1 MMISADICLIATES
15 HLETLDD
22 EVLIQKHLQKHRN
35 TVFSILYDRYHH
47 LIYLKCISIL
57 KNEHEAK
64 DLMHDVFIN
73 IFTKIKQFEGRS
85 KFSLWVHSISTNTC
99 LMYLRRKKR
108 LVLESENNSIDIPD
122 QSGEEVML
130 AELKWNQ
137 LEQLLDQIT
146 PHQRLL
152 LIMKYVD
159 DMTIRE
165 MSSILKIS
173 ESAVKMRLKR
183 IRSHLVILYQN
194 QIQTN

>member
-1 MMISADICLIATES
+1 
-15 HLETLDD
+15 
-22 EVLIQKHLQKHRN
+22 
-35 TVFSILYDRYHH
+35 
-47 LIYLKCISIL
+47 
-57 KNEHEAK
+57 
-64 DLMHDVFIN
+64 
-73 IFTKIKQFEGRS
+73 
-85 KFSLWVHSISTNTC
+85 
-99 LMYLRRKKR
+99 MYLRRKKR
-108 LVLESENNSIDIPD
+108 LVLESENNTIDIPD
-122 QSGEEVML
+122 QSGEEAML

-146 PHQRLL
+146 PHERLM